1 METRPLPLTIAAEKS
16 ARALRVKR
24 RTTAAPLREQRARPK
39 RQLRQEQV
47 RKRQAA
53 IRRLGLLAYQ
63 AGLSEADTAY
73 LQWGFSQLAERL
85 PFMISEAEKAISP
98 SADESLWWWY
108 SSNNPLF
115 TACSTF
121 HRF

>member
-1 METRPLPLTIAAEKS
+1 MENLPLPLTISADKS
-16 ARALRVKR
+16 VRTPRGKR
-24 RTTAAPLREQRARPK
+24 RTTAAPLREQQARPK

-47 RKRQAA
+47 RTRKAA

-85 PFMISEAEKAISP
+85 PFLISEADKATAP
-98 SADESLWWWY
+98 SADESL
-108 SSNNPLF
+108 
-115 TACSTF
+115 
-121 HRF
+121 

>member
-1 METRPLPLTIAAEKS
+1 MENVPRPLTISADKS
-16 ARALRVKR
+16 ARTPRVKR
-24 RTTAAPLREQRARPK
+24 RTTAAPRREQQARPK

-47 RKRQAA
+47 RKRKTA

-85 PFMISEAEKAISP
+85 PFLIAEADKATAP
-98 SADESLWWWY
+98 SADESL
-108 SSNNPLF
+108 
-115 TACSTF
+115 
-121 HRF
+121 

>member
-1 METRPLPLTIAAEKS
+1 METLPHTLTIAAEKS
-16 ARALRVKR
+16 ARTPRVKR
-24 RTTAAPLREQRARPK
+24 RPTAAPLREQRARPK

-47 RKRQAA
+47 HKRQAA

-98 SADESLWWWY
+98 SADESL
-108 SSNNPLF
+108 
-115 TACSTF
+115 
-121 HRF
+121 